1 MAPVGQAATHF
12 IHAVHF
18 VESIKAKLFSTAIA
32 SNSHVFSHLRHAIQA
47 TLQFFLASTHFSLF
61 IHETQMELPS
71 TMLRISIIFLGHALT
86 QAPHNTQ
93 IS

>member
-18 VESIKAKLFSTAIA
+18 VESIKAKLFSTATA

-47 TLQFFLASTHFSLF
+47 TLQFS
-61 IHETQMELPS
+61 
-71 TMLRISIIFLGHALT
+71 
-86 QAPHNTQ
+86 
-93 IS
+93 